1 VLNGAEGMGQLFNQV
16 LGMGAAAIPMLRDM
30 LQQPNGDSAPASA
43 TRAPAAADT
52 AQQREDT

>member
-1 VLNGAEGMGQLFNQV
+1 
-16 LGMGAAAIPMLRDM
+16 MLRDM